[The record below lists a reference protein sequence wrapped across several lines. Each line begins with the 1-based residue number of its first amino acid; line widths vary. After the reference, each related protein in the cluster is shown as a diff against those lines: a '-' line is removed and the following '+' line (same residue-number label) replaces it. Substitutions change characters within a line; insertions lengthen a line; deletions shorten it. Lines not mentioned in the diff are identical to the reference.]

1 VKNLLLLLA
10 LVCIS
15 LHAKAQAVKSD
26 YASESGFKEYLSKH
40 QGAIDDIE
48 GIWNV
53 STKQYYYRYDTL
65 QDVVEAK
72 KAARV
77 AIISKDGKYQA
88 YIITGEWYSVEFTKT
103 DVAGVYF
110 YRNYFKETNE
120 FSKTSAVISKHG
132 QMKYEYE
139 IPEKL
144 ARLRME
150 DVYQDGMHVT
160 NEVTWMKVFP
170 EDGNKK

>member
-1 VKNLLLLLA
+1 MKIFPPVIVIFFAVLA
-10 LVCIS
+10 
-15 LHAKAQAVKSD
+15 ANAQTAKSD
-26 YASESGFKEYLSKH
+26 YGSESSFKEYFTLH
-40 QGAIDDIE
+40 QGALDDIE

-53 STKQYYYRYDTL
+53 STKQYYYHYDTL
-65 QDVVEAK
+65 QDVIEAK

-77 AIISKDGKYQA
+77 AIVLKDGKYEA
-88 YIITGEWYSVEFTKT
+88 YIITGEWYNVEFTKT

-110 YRNYFKETNE
+110 YRNYFKETDE

-132 QMKYEYE
+132 QMQYQYE

-150 DVYQDGMHVT
+150 DVYEEGMHVT
-160 NEVTWMKVFP
+160 NEVTWTKVLP
-170 EDGNKK
+170 EEGKKK